1 MVNGFARILRFGFGL
16 LAVLLLVACSSRQ
29 VALDEP
35 FTLADGE
42 TVKVAGT
49 DLTIQSDGVG
59 REWDDH
65 DEYVFVGLIVATGS
79 VEKTIFLYIDEE
91 RNIGD
96 YLITLL
102 SANPFG
108 DPPSCDL
115 KVTRR

>member
-1 MVNGFARILRFGFGL
+1 MNGFARILRFGFGL

-65 DEYVFVGLIVATGS
+65 DEYVFVGLFIETDN
-79 VEKTIFLYIDEE
+79 VEKRIFVYMDDEWSID
-91 RNIGD
+91 G
-96 YLITLL
+96 YVITLL

-108 DPPSCDL
+108 DDPSCDL
-115 KVTRR
+115 LVTQP